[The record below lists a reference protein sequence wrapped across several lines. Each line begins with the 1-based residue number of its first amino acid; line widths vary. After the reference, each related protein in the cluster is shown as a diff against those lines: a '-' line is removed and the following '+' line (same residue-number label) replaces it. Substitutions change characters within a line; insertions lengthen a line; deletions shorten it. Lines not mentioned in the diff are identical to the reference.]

1 MNFINQQLIYETIE
15 NIKID
20 DAKIFEVL
28 AKAKQLKG
36 LSIDEVALLTKIP
49 DSLVG
54 NLFETAD
61 YIKKQIYGNRVVL
74 FSPLYISNYCSNDC
88 IYCAFRTSNKK
99 IKRSYLSIEGIKN
112 EVLNLVNQGHKRLL
126 LVSGEA
132 YPDYGDEPFKYI
144 LDSIEAIYSVKTQ
157 KGEIRRLNV
166 NIAPLTVDEFK
177 KLKEAKIGTYQLFQE
192 TYHSLTYKKV
202 HVKGKKSDYD
212 FRITAM
218 DRAMEAGIDDVGIG
232 VLFGLYDWKFEILAL
247 MQHIKH
253 LEKTFG
259 VGPHTISVPRIE
271 PATNTPFSNN
281 PPYRVNDNDFLKI
294 IAILRCAVPYTGI
307 ILSTRESPDIRRK
320 ALKLGVSQI
329 SAGSRTNPGGY
340 SSDDYDSQ
348 FSLGDHRSLDE
359 VIGDLIDMEFIPSF
373 CTACYRLGRTGAD
386 FMDMA
391 KPGLIKEYCSPNAMS
406 TFMEYLIDFASK
418 ETGHKGKILI
428 EHVLNNMDDKLCKK
442 TKRLIE
448 KVKEGKRDV
457 YC

>member
-1 MNFINQQLIYETIE
+1 MNIINEQLIYETIG

-20 DAKIFEVL
+20 DAKIIEVL

-36 LSIDEVALLTKIP
+36 LNIDEVALLTKIP
-49 DSLVG
+49 DSLVE

-74 FSPLYISNYCSNDC
+74 FAPLYISNYCSNDC

-99 IKRSYLSIEGIKN
+99 IKRSYLSIGDIKN

-132 YPDYGDEPFKYI
+132 YPDYGGKPFNYI
-144 LDSIEAIYSVKTQ
+144 LDAIEAIYSVKTQ

-166 NIAPLTVDEFK
+166 NIAPLAVEEFK
-177 KLKEAKIGTYQLFQE
+177 ELKKAKIGTYQLFQE
-192 TYHSLTYKKV
+192 TYHSQTYKRV
-202 HVKGKKSDYD
+202 HLKGKKSDYD

-294 IAILRCAVPYTGI
+294 IAILRCAIPYTGI
-307 ILSTRESPDIRRK
+307 ILSTRENPEIRRK

-340 SSDDYDSQ
+340 SSDDSDSQ

-359 VIGDLIDMEFIPSF
+359 VIGDLIDMGFIPSF

-418 ETGHKGKILI
+418 ETEQKGKILI
-428 EHVLNNMDDKLCKK
+428 EDMLNNMDEKLLNK
-442 TKRLIE
+442 TKRLID